1 MPNYKEIETEYIPSF
16 KPFKHGHSMR
26 ASMWSDAQGHIIY
39 DVYSYST
46 RVASIN
52 VTKNQLVFLD
62 LNKYSSTTSR
72 QQSLLKRALSHL
84 NQVGA

>member
-1 MPNYKEIETEYIPSF
+1 MPNYKEIETDYIPSF

-26 ASMWSDAQGHIIY
+26 AEVNKTDKEY
-39 DVYSYST
+39 NVYSYST
-46 RVASIN
+46 LLASIN
-52 VTKNQLVFLD
+52 IETNQVTFLN

-72 QQSLLKRALSHL
+72 QQSMLKRAL